1 MLKNEE
7 LQRVS
12 KISPHVNPCT
22 DSLFLDVDEE
32 SLCQAES
39 ITLKFCR
46 ISKCIHSDLRNT
58 FLFMLEINHLD
69 GCPVNVLALVVVK
82 DIKE

>member
-32 SLCQAES
+32 SVCQAES

-58 FLFMLEINHLD
+58 FLFMLD

>member
-39 ITLKFCR
+39 IT
-46 ISKCIHSDLRNT
+46 IT
-58 FLFMLEINHLD
+58 FL
-69 GCPVNVLALVVVK
+69 
-82 DIKE
+82 